1 MNEIYGIA
9 AFRSRQQVFR
19 FEQQLRREG
28 VNNIQIVSTP
38 RDISVGC
45 GLSLRFQIYDAPTVI
60 SAARRMPPSGLIG
73 VYQVERQGNARPRL
87 TAMTR

>member
-1 MNEIYGIA
+1 MNETYGVA

-28 VNNIQIVSTP
+28 ITNIQIVSTP
-38 RDISVGC
+38 RDVAVGC
-45 GLSLRFQIYDAPTVI
+45 GLSVRFQMQDAPAV
-60 SAARRMPPSGLIG
+60 ANAVRRMPSGNLIG

-87 TAMTR
+87 TAITR